1 MSEKV
6 LLTEKN
12 VTEAFRQ
19 IIEDFGA
26 DYVYRKRGAADS
38 CFYVHQTPKGEVP
51 GCIVGQLLHRLGV
64 PLEVLKKREGRSA
77 WAIFY
82 GRELLGDGEAES
94 PVRAEGDDLTRKIQR
109 VQSAQDRGDPWGY
122 AVRNSGFEV

>member
-26 DYVYRKRGAADS
+26 DYVYRKRGLADS
-38 CFYVHQTPKGEVP
+38 CFYVHKTPEGEAP

-77 WAIFY
+77 WAVFY
-82 GRELLGDGEAES
+82 GDVLFDEGQADS
-94 PVRAEGDDLTRKIQR
+94 PVRLEGDYLARKIQL
-109 VQSAQDRGDPWGY
+109 VQSAQDRGETWGE
-122 AVRNSGFEV
+122 AVRRGGFEV

>member
-6 LLTEKN
+6 LLTEEN
-12 VTEAFRQ
+12 VTDAFKA
-19 IIEDFGA
+19 IIEEFGA
-26 DYVYRKRGAADS
+26 DYVYRKRGLADS
-38 CFYVHQTPKGEVP
+38 CFYVHKTPEGEVP

-82 GRELLGDGEAES
+82 GDALFDEGEADS
-94 PVRAEGDDLTRKIQR
+94 PVRVEGDDLARKIQA
-109 VQSAQDRGDPWGY
+109 VQSAQDHGKTWGEAVKRG
-122 AVRNSGFEV
+122 GFEV

>member
-12 VTEAFRQ
+12 VTEAFKA
-19 IIEDFGA
+19 ILEDFGA

-82 GRELLGDGEAES
+82 GDALFDEGQADS
-94 PVRAEGDDLTRKIQR
+94 PVRLEGDYLARKIQA

-122 AVRNSGFEV
+122 AVRNAGFEV